1 MQPQSL
7 IVGICTY
14 RRPSIAEAIR
24 SVFVQTRKPDGI
36 IIVDNDIE
44 PTAEPI
50 INALREES
58 DVEISYHHVPGGNIA
73 VARNAVLDL
82 CAGQRLA
89 FLDDD
94 EMASSG
100 WLAALESTL
109 KAVSVAAVFGP
120 QIALYQP
127 SDPAWMRALSPHS
140 FHGHLIDGT
149 LQSGSSGNC
158 LIDLAHPAIQ
168 NRRFDSAAAPF
179 GGSDTQFFVEAYR
192 TGARYSFVPSAK
204 VSERVPPHRARWSWL
219 LRRRYR
225 YGHTHARVT
234 GKKGVGDASV
244 ALAKASYC
252 GVLAAIRGFDPV
264 GRRASILRGAL
275 HVGVLAAAL
284 GRKSPTEYAP
294 PQKG

>member
-1 MQPQSL
+1 MHPQSL

-14 RRPSIAEAIR
+14 RRPSLAEAIR
-24 SVFVQTRKPDGI
+24 SVFVQTRKADRI
-36 IIVDNDIE
+36 IVVDNDIE

-50 INALREES
+50 IRALREES
-58 DVEISYHHVPGGNIA
+58 DTTLVYRHVPGGNIA

-82 CAGQRLA
+82 SAGHRLA

-94 EMASSG
+94 EMASPR
-100 WLAALESTL
+100 WLAELEAALHDGG
-109 KAVSVAAVFGP
+109 VAAVFGP

-140 FHGHLIDGT
+140 FHGHLIEGA
-149 LQSGSSGNC
+149 LQSGSTGNC
-158 LIDLAHPAIQ
+158 LIDLSHPALQ
-168 NRRFDSAAAPF
+168 NRRFDRAAAPF

-192 TGARYSFVPSAK
+192 AGARYAFAPSAK

-234 GKKGVGDASV
+234 GKSGAADAFI
-244 ALAKASYC
+244 AFAKLSYC
-252 GVLAAIRGFDPV
+252 GMIAAMRGFDPV

-275 HVGVLAAAL
+275 HAGVLAAAL
-284 GRKSPTEYAP
+284 GRKGPAEYSP